1 MTIGFVMEVSKKKRE
16 TMGDVS
22 RTEQDSETAYVCVW
36 VHVGSHVLRS
46 QSDQHQLSG
55 LCLGL
60 PSTLHSL

>member
-1 MTIGFVMEVSKKKRE
+1 
-16 TMGDVS
+16 MGDVS
-22 RTEQDSETAYVCVW
+22 RTERDTETAYVYVW

-60 PSTLHSL
+60 PSL